1 MKICSKCK
9 NNLPYS
15 DFSPAN
21 GGKYLRPECKKCARV
36 LSKQRKLLKEKYGY
50 PNKNYI
56 CPICLRN
63 ETQLVGTGG
72 NASIWVVDHD
82 HLTNKFRGHI
92 CHQCN
97 RGLGLFQDDISRFS
111 RAIQYLATADSTP
124 VALTAPAI
132 G

>member
-1 MKICSKCK
+1 MKTCSKCK
-9 NNLPYS
+9 NNLPSS

-50 PNKNYI
+50 PNENHT

-63 ETQLVGTGG
+63 ESQLVGTGG

-111 RAIQYLATADSTP
+111 RAIQYLAAAETTP